1 MHPVYTFGECD
12 TYFTFNSFLKDLRV
26 LLNKYK
32 VPTVLFF
39 GSGWMPLFPRTEAE
53 VHTVVGQGM
62 AFPKLEGAALTDA
75 AVDEW
80 HAAYVKA
87 LIALFD
93 AHKGALGKGH
103 VQLEVQ

>member
-1 MHPVYTFGECD
+1 VYTFGECD

-39 GSGWMPLFPRTEAE
+39 GSSWMPLFPRTEAE

-87 LIALFD
+87 LVALFD